1 MSIHVQVQFFA
12 RFRETLGTESE
23 RLEGSFATVE
33 AVRQH
38 LLHRGGVWDV
48 LAEQSIMCARNQ
60 ELCSLNEPVEQGDE
74 VAFFPTVTGG

>member
-1 MSIHVQVQFFA
+1 MTIHVQVQFFA

-23 RLEGSFATVE
+23 HLEGSFATVE

-38 LLHRGGVWDV
+38 LLQRGGVWDV

>member
-1 MSIHVQVQFFA
+1 MHVQVQYFA
-12 RFRETLGTESE
+12 RFRETLGVESE
-23 RLEGSFATVE
+23 TLEGVFTTVD

-38 LLHRGGVWDV
+38 LLQRGGVWEV
-48 LAEQSIMCARNQ
+48 LSEQSIMCARNQ

>member
-1 MSIHVQVQFFA
+1 MTIHVQVQFFA

-23 RLEGSFATVE
+23 NIEGDFATVD

-38 LLHRGGVWDV
+38 LLQRGGVWEV
-48 LAEQSIMCARNQ
+48 LSEQSIMCARNQ
-60 ELCSLNEPVEQGDE
+60 ELCSLDEPVKPGDE

>member
-1 MSIHVQVQFFA
+1 MSIHVQVQYFA

-23 RLEGSFATVE
+23 TLEGEFATID

-38 LLHRGGVWDV
+38 LLQRGGVWDV
-48 LAEQSIMCARNQ
+48 LSEQSIMCARNQ

>member
-1 MSIHVQVQFFA
+1 MTLYVQVQYFA
-12 RFRETLGTESE
+12 RFRETLQTESE
-23 RLEGSFATVE
+23 RLEGAFATVD

-38 LLHRGGVWDV
+38 LLQRGGVWEV
-48 LAEQSIMCARNQ
+48 LAEQGIMCARNQ

>member
-12 RFRETLGTESE
+12 RFRETLNTESE
-23 RLEGSFATVE
+23 RLEGSFTSID

-38 LLHRGGVWDV
+38 LLERGGIWEV
-48 LAEQSIMCARNQ
+48 LSEQGIMCARNQ
-60 ELCSLNEPVEQGDE
+60 ELCSLQEPVEPGDE

>member
-1 MSIHVQVQFFA
+1 MHVQVQFFA

-23 RLEGSFATVE
+23 NLEGSFATVE

-38 LLHRGGVWDV
+38 LLLRGGVWEV
-48 LAEQSIMCARNQ
+48 LSEQSIMCARNQ
-60 ELCSLNEPVEQGDE
+60 ALCSLDEPVEPGDE

>member
-23 RLEGSFATVE
+23 NLEGSFATVD

-38 LLHRGGVWDV
+38 LLQRGGVWSV
-48 LAEQSIMCARNQ
+48 LSEQSIMCARNQ
-60 ELCSLNEPVEQGDE
+60 QLCSLDEPVAPGDE

>member
-23 RLEGSFATVE
+23 HLEGSFATVE

-38 LLHRGGVWDV
+38 LLQRGGVWDV

>member
-1 MSIHVQVQFFA
+1 MTIHVQVQFFA

-23 RLEGSFATVE
+23 RLEGTFATID

-38 LLHRGGVWDV
+38 LLGRGGVWDV
-48 LAEQSIMCARNQ
+48 LSEPNIMCARNQ
-60 ELCSLNEPVEQGDE
+60 ELCQLDEPVEQGDE